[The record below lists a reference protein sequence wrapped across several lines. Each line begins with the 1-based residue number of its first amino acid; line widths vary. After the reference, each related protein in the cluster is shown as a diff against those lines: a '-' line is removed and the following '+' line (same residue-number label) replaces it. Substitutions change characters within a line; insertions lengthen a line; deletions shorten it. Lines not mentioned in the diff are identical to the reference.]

1 MQMDADA
8 KNSTYGQAIAKQL
21 EEARQKAANLKDQI
35 GDMNNEIKNLASDTS
50 FSDGIVQG
58 MKVARDA
65 TAAFLAVS
73 GMSAENQKKME
84 TVIKDVTQSI
94 LVMNAM
100 ISMYTALQKGS
111 AFATAL
117 TSGKLKVQAVWSKVC
132 AVATGELTV
141 AELGAAVG
149 AKALAIAL
157 NLIPFAA
164 IVTAIGFAVT
174 ALLSWVG
181 STDDETDALKRQE
194 EQLKKTREA

>member
-1 MQMDADA
+1 
-8 KNSTYGQAIAKQL
+8 
-21 EEARQKAANLKDQI
+21 
-35 GDMNNEIKNLASDTS
+35 
-50 FSDGIVQG
+50 

-100 ISMYTALQKGS
+100 ISMYTSLQKGS

-132 AVATGELTV
+132 AVATGELAV
-141 AELGAAVG
+141 AEIGAAV
-149 AKALAIAL
+149 ASRALALAL
-157 NLIPFAA
+157 NLLPFAA
-164 IVTAIGFAVT
+164 LVTGIGIAVT
-174 ALLSWVG
+174 YLLDWIG